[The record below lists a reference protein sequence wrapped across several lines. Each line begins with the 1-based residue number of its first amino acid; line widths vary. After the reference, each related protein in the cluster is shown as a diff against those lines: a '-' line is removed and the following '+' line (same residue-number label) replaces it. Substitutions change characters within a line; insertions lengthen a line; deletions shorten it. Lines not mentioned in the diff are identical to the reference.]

1 MNRVLFLKT
10 WSVAVG
16 AMDALTGLLLI
27 LLPELVL
34 KLLGIAQPSP
44 DALIYLSWI
53 GVFVAGTGLSY
64 AMALGRRSRAE
75 TVWAFTA
82 MVRILVAVFLTVH
95 LLDGSLSASWGIVA
109 GCDGIVGVL
118 QVVILRMGWWKEVP
132 K

>member
-34 KLLGIAQPSP
+34 KLLGIAPP
-44 DALIYLSWI
+44 PPHALIYLSWI

-64 AMALGRRSRAE
+64 AMALGRKSRAE

-82 MVRILVAVFLTVH
+82 MVRILVSVFLTGH
-95 LLDGSLSASWGIVA
+95 LLDGSLSPNWGIVA
-109 GCDGIVGVL
+109 GCDGLVGVI
-118 QVVILRMGWWKEVP
+118 QVVILRVGWWKEVP